1 MTTVPNDTSPAIFL
15 DRDGTLMRE
24 VNYCSEP
31 GQVEI
36 FPGVPEALVRL
47 KEAGYKLIVISNQAG
62 IGRGYFTEAQYRLV
76 EAEVERRVIPA
87 KFDAVYFCPDHPEH
101 ASARRK
107 PALGMV
113 LEAQRDHNLDLAR
126 SFFVGDKAIDV
137 ECGRNA
143 GVRTILVRTG
153 YGSNES
159 YANPDWIAE
168 DFSAAA
174 KLILE
179 QGE

>member
-1 MTTVPNDTSPAIFL
+1 MTTVPNDASPAVFL

-36 FPGVPEALVRL
+36 FPGIPEALVRL
-47 KEAGYKLIVISNQAG
+47 KAAGYKLIVISNQAG

-76 EAEVERRVIPA
+76 EAEVERRVLPA
-87 KFDAVYFCPDHPEH
+87 KFDAVYFCPDHPER

-107 PALGMV
+107 PAPGMV
-113 LEAQRDHNLDLAR
+113 LEAQRDHNLNLAR
-126 SFFVGDKAIDV
+126 SYFVGDKAIDV

-153 YGSNES
+153 YGANEGH
-159 YANPDWIAE
+159 ANPDWIAE

-179 QGE
+179 QSE